1 MAKETIECKCQSF
14 HFYKQ
19 YIIIIK
25 EVRILTVINVPVYLT
40 IVILCDY
47 NLTDLTI

>member
-1 MAKETIECKCQSF
+1 M
-14 HFYKQ
+14 
-19 YIIIIK
+19 K

-47 NLTDLTI
+47 NLTDLTIQYLTIKLI